1 MHIETV
7 VPDDKVKSLWEER
20 MEEKWETYAPATHFV
35 QYDDFGNICAGF
47 AVYWDNSDEVEGHYI
62 SGWSNRKNLHSVVDV
77 IQHIADKLGS
87 VFIKTD
93 KRQMKI
99 IGYQMGK
106 LVKNAGRFSYFI
118 IRGK

>member
-1 MHIETV
+1 MRIKLSSLSDQE
-7 VPDDKVKSLWEER
+7 KLLWEHHMCEPWSDY
-20 MEEKWETYAPATHFV
+20 EGATRFV
-35 QYDDFGNICAGF
+35 QYDDYGDICAGF
-47 AVYWDNSDEVEGHYI
+47 AVYWDNSDGVEGHYI
-62 SGWSNRKNLHSVVDV
+62 SGWSDRKNLHSVVDV

-99 IGYQMGK
+99 IGHKMGE